1 MCFQA
6 TKKDESGP
14 VAGGVAAEKDQQA
27 AVPATRPD
35 AGSAAAGAEPAA
47 AAADPA
53 AAAKNSIRDE
63 FTRKV
68 AAAAAAAPKATQPEA
83 ASESAAPQSKA
94 AAAPKAAAAASAVPT
109 KPIHSENTLK
119 APSSS
124 SLSNSNSHPTTL
136 PPHRQSSVDQVTLSA
151 APVAAL
157 TPPDTPS
164 PPKSNDVIKGAEPVS
179 PTPLPPPTPSST
191 DSKKEQLSGRSKL
204 PILLKC
210 LFRI

>member
-1 MCFQA
+1 M
-6 TKKDESGP
+6 
-14 VAGGVAAEKDQQA
+14 AGTE
-27 AVPATRPD
+27 P
-35 AGSAAAGAEPAA
+35 PAA
-47 AAADPA
+47 ATADPA
-53 AAAKNSIRDE
+53 AAVKNSIRDE

-68 AAAAAAAPKATQPEA
+68 AAAAEAAPKATQPEA
-83 ASESAAPQSKA
+83 ASESAAPQSK
-94 AAAPKAAAAASAVPT
+94 AAASAVPT

-151 APVAAL
+151 APVAGL

-179 PTPLPPPTPSST
+179 PTPLPPPTPNST
-191 DSKKEQLSGRSKL
+191 DSKKEQLSGRSTL
-204 PILLKC
+204 TFLLKMIIDNSR
-210 LFRI
+210 LKAKIS